1 MNKFGTRIR
10 KLREEKK
17 LTLRSLAEQSNL
29 SYSFIASLE
38 KGRYNPSRES
48 IFSLAAP
55 LDADVNE
62 LLMLAGFLPKQHETA
77 EQQAEN
83 YSGDHSKGK
92 DQFVLENIMDMS
104 VTFQG
109 VELKKAD
116 KIALIAFLVT
126 VSGLKE
132 SE

>member
-10 KLREEKK
+10 QLRKEKN
-17 LTLRSLAEQSNL
+17 LTLRSLAERSSL

-48 IFSLAAP
+48 IHSLASP

-62 LLMLAGFLPKQHETA
+62 LLKLAGFHPEPHETI
-77 EQQAEN
+77 EQRAEN
-83 YSGDHSKGK
+83 DAGDHSTYTEP
-92 DQFVLENIMDMS
+92 FALENILEKS

-109 VELKKAD
+109 QELKKAD
-116 KIALIAFLVT
+116 KIALIAFLQT
-126 VSGLKE
+126 MSGLN
-132 SE
+132 SSN

>member
-48 IFSLAAP
+48 IFSLANP

-62 LLMLAGFLPKQHETA
+62 LLMLAGFLPKQHETV
-77 EQQAEN
+77 EQQVEN
-83 YSGDHSKGK
+83 YSGNHLKCNE
-92 DQFVLENIMDMS
+92 QFVLENIMDMS